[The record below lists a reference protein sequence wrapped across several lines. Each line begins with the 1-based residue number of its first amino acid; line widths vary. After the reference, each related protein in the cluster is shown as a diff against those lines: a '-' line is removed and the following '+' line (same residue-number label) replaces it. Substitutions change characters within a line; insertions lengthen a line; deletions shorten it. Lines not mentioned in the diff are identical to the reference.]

1 MSQGSENKNIALI
14 VAAGRGHRFSAS
26 DSDTAIKPLSA
37 LPKQY
42 QPLNGMPVLQHT
54 LKAFENHHLISH
66 ILTVIH
72 PDDADLYIAA
82 SQGITK
88 CLPPV
93 FGGVERQISVF
104 EGLKA
109 LQDINPKCILVHD
122 AARPYLSKD
131 LISRILAALET
142 SPSVIPVLPLTDT
155 VKLFHEDQSSQT
167 LPRDLLKRVQTPQ
180 GFDYATLLEVH
191 EKATKIKDLFTDDAS
206 LVEHFGI
213 EVVSVDGDEK
223 NIKLTVESDLMETLE
238 YRTGLGFDAHRF
250 TNGDHVMLCGVNIPH
265 DRSLEGHSDADV
277 ALHAL
282 TDALMGA
289 LAAGDIGEHFPM
301 SDARNIDRNS
311 EDFLKYAANLATKQ
325 RAHIV
330 NIDLTIICES
340 PKISPYREKMV
351 HRLATIL
358 DMPEN
363 RISVKATTTEKMGF
377 TGRSEGIAAQAVI
390 SIALPIGL

>member
-1 MSQGSENKNIALI
+1 MLQNSENQNIALI
-14 VAAGRGHRFSAS
+14 VAAGRGHRFSTS
-26 DSDTAIKPLSA
+26 DNDTTVKTASA

-42 QPLNGMPVLQHT
+42 QPLNGLPVLQHT

-66 ILTVIH
+66 IQTVIH
-72 PDDADLYIAA
+72 PDDADLYVTA
-82 SQGITK
+82 SKDITK

-93 FGGVERQISVF
+93 IGGAERQTSVF

-109 LQDINPKCILVHD
+109 LKDLNPQRILVHD
-122 AARPYLSKD
+122 AARPYLSED

-167 LPRDLLKRVQTPQ
+167 LPRERLKRVQTPQ
-180 GFDYATLLEVH
+180 GFDYATLFEAH
-191 EKATKIKDLFTDDAS
+191 EKAAKIKDMFTDDAS
-206 LVEHFGI
+206 LVEHFGT
-213 EVVSVDGDEK
+213 EVVSVEGDEK

-238 YRTGLGFDAHRF
+238 YRTGSGFDAHRF
-250 TNGDHVMLCGVNIPH
+250 TDGDHVMLCGVNIPH
-265 DRSLEGHSDADV
+265 DQALEGHSDADV

-301 SDARNIDRNS
+301 SDASNKDRDS
-311 EDFLKYAANLATKQ
+311 EDFLKYAANLATEQ

-351 HRLATIL
+351 QRLATIL
-358 DMPEN
+358 DMHEN

-377 TGRSEGIAAQAVI
+377 TGRSEGIAAQAVT
-390 SIALPIGL
+390 SIALPAGF